1 MSTTVERASDSE
13 EQEKEE
19 ASVDSAHGRAEV
31 MAKLV
36 DESSNQPLALRVEF
50 GGRSE
55 RRTRGQ
61 IESRGYG
68 EARSD
73 GREMP
78 SPSVSRFR
86 KRLTSR

>member
-1 MSTTVERASDSE
+1 
-13 EQEKEE
+13 
-19 ASVDSAHGRAEV
+19 

-36 DESSNQPLALRVEF
+36 DESSIQPFVLRVEF

-73 GREMP
+73 GREDAFAFGQ
-78 SPSVSRFR
+78 SVREE
-86 KRLTSR
+86 T